1 MKVMMLGLR
10 GIPNVQGGIEKHVE
24 ELAPLLA
31 DRGCEVEV
39 VARSPY
45 MAHYAGQGYRGVRLT
60 RAWAPRVKGAEAAVH
75 TLIGV
80 LLAAVRRP
88 DILHLHAIGP
98 AAMAPVAR
106 LLGLRV
112 VVTHH
117 GKDYDRQK
125 WGVLARSIL
134 RVGEWAAARF
144 ANAVISVSQ
153 AVGSH
158 LRERYAI
165 GVEVIPNGV
174 SRPEPAASSGALGRF
189 GLVPGKYLLTVGR
202 LVPEK
207 RQTDVIRAFAR
218 AAPPGWRLA
227 IVGAADTKSDY
238 SDTVERMAREVPG
251 VVWAGLQTGLSL
263 RELYSNAGAF
273 ILASSHEGL
282 PIVLLE
288 ALSFGLLCLA
298 SDIPANR
305 EVGLPP
311 ERYFPV
317 GNIDLMA
324 RGMAAAAAA
333 PRSPEDRDRTRDA
346 VLARFSWTAAAD
358 KTLLVYRHVMERR

>member
-1 MKVMMLGLR
+1 
-10 GIPNVQGGIEKHVE
+10 
-24 ELAPLLA
+24 
-31 DRGCEVEV
+31 
-39 VARSPY
+39 
-45 MAHYAGQGYRGVRLT
+45 
-60 RAWAPRVKGAEAAVH
+60 
-75 TLIGV
+75 
-80 LLAAVRRP
+80 
-88 DILHLHAIGP
+88 
-98 AAMAPVAR
+98 
-106 LLGLRV
+106 
-112 VVTHH
+112 
-117 GKDYDRQK
+117 
-125 WGVLARSIL
+125 
-134 RVGEWAAARF
+134 
-144 ANAVISVSQ
+144 
-153 AVGSH
+153 